1 MLTLYT
7 CALLGIRNKTNINR
21 IYATHLEF
29 ELTLLKTG
37 EVVSVYGRVITTWLE
52 TFDPDVDYIER

>member
-21 IYATHLEF
+21 ICATHSEF